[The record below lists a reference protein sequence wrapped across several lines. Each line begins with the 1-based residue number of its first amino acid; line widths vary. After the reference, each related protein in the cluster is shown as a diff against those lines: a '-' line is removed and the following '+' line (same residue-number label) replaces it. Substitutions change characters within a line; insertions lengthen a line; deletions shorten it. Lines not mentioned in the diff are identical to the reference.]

1 MCVRILI
8 ADDNERVRRGIK
20 DLLASEKTWQICGE
34 AKDGAEAVQKSR
46 ELRPDFIL
54 LDISMPELNGLEAAR
69 ILRQDLPEVKILIM
83 SQHDPAQLL
92 PRAIAAGANGCVD
105 KSRVDV
111 DLASAIRSLSG
122 FTELSRADHVRQ
134 IKSKQHIG

>member
-20 DLLASEKTWQICGE
+20 DLLASEETWQICGE

-46 ELRPDFIL
+46 ELRPDLIL

-92 PRAIAAGANGCVD
+92 PRAIETGANGCVD
-105 KSRVDV
+105 KSRVDL

-122 FTELSRADHVRQ
+122 FTELSRVDRVGQ